1 MHPDGFEQRSWA
13 LPLSLSSIVDS
24 TTMERLGVLGE
35 GFGRIRLTPADADSL
50 VEEAWEYIRET
61 EEYFNH
67 WEEGEDPPTPL
78 RLDPTSV
85 FARICLFRHSLHT
98 RP

>member
-13 LPLSLSSIVDS
+13 LPLSLSSVVDS
-24 TTMERLGVLGE
+24 KTMERLGVLGE
-35 GFGRIRLTPADADSL
+35 GFGRIRLTSADADSL

-61 EEYFNH
+61 EEYLNDP
-67 WEEGEDPPTPL
+67 EEDPSPPV